1 MIASIFSVQYEA
13 TWLAKKEDGRE
24 GLRDL
29 KGQEKIQNFFQD
41 SESNGLEKYSIFARQ
56 YYGPLEVNDYLK

>member
-1 MIASIFSVQYEA
+1 MTIQ
-13 TWLAKKEDGRE
+13 KKEDGRE

-41 SESNGLEKYSIFARQ
+41 SECNGLEKQSTFARQ